1 MKFILEIPDPDF
13 ELKPNEVLE
22 PRGAN
27 WGMAHEEERIVD
39 RAFYSLTGCEWRVQR
54 NVPLEWEPTS
64 IDFEIVTKEPKLSW
78 LDKIK
83 FWKR

>member
-1 MKFILEIPDPDF
+1 MKFEIEIPDPDF

-22 PRGAN
+22 SRGVN
-27 WGMAHEEERIVD
+27 WGMEGDRRIVD
-39 RAFYSLTGCEWRVQR
+39 RARYDLSFGCWEVER

-78 LDKIK
+78 LNKLR
-83 FWKR
+83 FWKG